1 MYGRRMEVKCFFV
14 VVVFVNSN
22 PERDVQRGRV
32 KPGEDGRSRISD
44 LQPPRQRHA
53 GLPGTDFKWSSSEIK
68 THDLQTSPDGRAGTE
83 TCQSVTNPVP
93 SWRWSVIRKERV

>member
-1 MYGRRMEVKCFFV
+1 MCGRRMEVKCFFVV

-32 KPGEDGRSRISD
+32 EPGEDGRSGISD

-68 THDLQTSPDGRAGTE
+68 THRLADESGWR
-83 TCQSVTNPVP
+83 
-93 SWRWSVIRKERV
+93 SWN